1 VSLVSKVAERP
12 ERNNLRVGVVS
23 QVTPDLLV
31 SLAGGTVRNPGVV
44 SGYSPVVDQTVSL
57 VRQDNKW
64 LVLGANNGQG
74 NGGDRGLQISTF
86 STLITTTETTA
97 TSMTW
102 DYRTGDRIKIDLS
115 AVAVANGANRI
126 MTVRFKEDGVTLW
139 TMTIDT
145 GATSV
150 SLSAAQW
157 RIRQLLTEGIH
168 TYVVTGQ
175 MSAFTGSL
183 VGQMSIGLV

>member
-1 VSLVSKVAERP
+1 MSLVSKVAERP